1 MPVTAVSTA
10 PTPVSADPQP
20 RGLRAN
26 PWLTLIA
33 VAFGLFMVGLDG
45 SVVSIANAE
54 IARDLNAT
62 TAELQ
67 WVTNSYLLALA
78 AALILGGKLGDRFG
92 RRTLYLVG
100 VVGFTIASVAIGLV
114 GSVEGVIAF
123 RAVQGLFGAMLMP
136 NTLALL
142 RAVFPPKKFGMA
154 VGIWAMI
161 SSVSTALGPIVGG
174 LLVEHVNWESVFYIN
189 APIGV
194 IALVFGLVVLPQSR
208 NEAAASEKFDV
219 PGVVL
224 LAGGLLA
231 VVFGVVKG
239 ETWGWTSA
247 GTLGA
252 ILGGLV
258 VLVLFGWYETRV
270 AHPLLPMRLFRNP
283 ALTIGT
289 VVTALNFFILL
300 GVIFFVMLYLQNVRG
315 FTPVE
320 AGVRTLPL
328 SLVSMLASPLGAKLT
343 EKFGPRLTM
352 PLGMVLQAGAAFAM
366 LAWSADSSY
375 ATMWPP
381 FAALGLGVG
390 MVMAASSDAIVGNA
404 PVEDGGVAGGLQA
417 TSLQIGGALGT
428 SVLVSI
434 ISSRVGSTLTDS
446 LTDAGV
452 PGSVAARLEEAKDAV
467 AMGVAPVTDTM
478 PAQLRAAVT
487 EGSQTA
493 FMNGVHTA
501 VLVTGILALVGA
513 ALAALGLRRRSDDEK
528 VPDPVAS
535 SDTRAA
541 DTPDQPLPAAVPAA
555 TASVPAEVP
564 SVGGTPVGGHVR
576 GAESA
581 PVPRAAVTLVSLGG
595 RQLGRAVAGPDGS
608 YQVDVPGV
616 GSYVLIA
623 SADGYQPQAST
634 VVVAGE
640 PVSYDIL
647 LSGTSSLLGT
657 VRSADT
663 KEPVVGALMVA
674 ADVRGEVIATGLT
687 GADGAFT
694 FAELVPGQVTLAVT
708 AVGYRPVAL
717 PVEVAAQGVTRSEV
731 ELSSG
736 SRVQGVV
743 TAAGRPLNDARVTLV
758 DAAGN
763 VVATATTGEDGGY
776 AFTDL
781 DGGEYSVM
789 ATGYPPRAT
798 HLTVHGSGVDGH
810 DIELS
815 HQGE

>member
-10 PTPVSADPQP
+10 PTPVSDPQP

-26 PWLTLIA
+26 PWLTLVA

-78 AALILGGKLGDRFG
+78 AALILGGKLGDRLG
-92 RRTLYLVG
+92 RRTVYLVG
-100 VVGFTIASVAIGLV
+100 VVGFTAASVAIGLV
-114 GSVEGVIAF
+114 GSIEGVIAF
-123 RAVQGLFGAMLMP
+123 RALQGLFGAMLMP

-208 NEAAASEKFDV
+208 NEAAANEKFDV

-224 LAGGLLA
+224 LALGLLA

-252 ILGGLV
+252 IVGGVV

-283 ALTIGT
+283 ALTIG
-289 VVTALNFFILL
+289 VFVTALNFFVLL
-300 GVIFFVMLYLQNVRG
+300 GAIFFVMLYLQNVRG

-320 AGVRTLPL
+320 SGVRTLPL
-328 SLVSMLASPLGAKLT
+328 SLASMLASPLGAKLT

-352 PLGMVLQAGAAFAM
+352 PLGMVLQAGAAFTM
-366 LAWSADSSY
+366 LTWSADSSY

-381 FAALGLGVG
+381 FVALGLGVG
-390 MVMAASSDAIVGNA
+390 IVMSASSDAIVGNA
-404 PVEDGGVAGGLQA
+404 PVEDGGIAGGLQA
-417 TSLQIGGALGT
+417 TSLQVGGALGT
-428 SVLVSI
+428 SVLVSL
-434 ISSRVGSTLTDS
+434 ISSRVGSTLTGS

-452 PGSVAARLEEAKDAV
+452 PHSAAARFEEAKDAV
-467 AMGVAPVTDTM
+467 AMGVAPVSDAM
-478 PAQLRAAVT
+478 PAQLRAAVV
-487 EGSQTA
+487 EGSHTA

-501 VLVTGILALVGA
+501 VLVTGVLALLGA
-513 ALAALGLRRRSDDEK
+513 ALAAFGLRGRRDEDDEN
-528 VPDPVAS
+528 VA
-535 SDTRAA
+535 T
-541 DTPDQPLPAAVPAA
+541 PAAPATDTSPVPAA
-555 TASVPAEVP
+555 TAGAAAAAVRS
-564 SVGGTPVGGHVR
+564 SGGIQVSGHVI

-581 PVPRAAVTLVSLGG
+581 PVPRAAVTLISLGG
-595 RQLGRAVAGPDGS
+595 RQVGRVVAHPDGS
-608 YQVDVPGV
+608 YTVDAPGA

-623 SADGYQPQAST
+623 SAEGYQPQAST
-634 VVVAGE
+634 VVVGDE

-647 LSGTSSLLGT
+647 LSGTSGLAGT
-657 VRSADT
+657 VRSADR
-663 KEPVVGALMVA
+663 KEPVVGAMVVA
-674 ADVRGEVIATGLT
+674 ADVRGDVLAAGLT
-687 GADGAFT
+687 DTDGT
-694 FAELVPGQVTLAVT
+694 FGFSELVPGLLTLAVT
-708 AVGYRPVAL
+708 AAGYRPVAL
-717 PVEVAAQGVTRSEV
+717 PVEIAAQGVTRTEV
-731 ELSSG
+731 ELSAG
-736 SRVQGVV
+736 LQVRGVV
-743 TAAGRPLNDARVTLV
+743 QAAGRPLNDARVTLV

-763 VVATATTGEDGGY
+763 VVASATTGEDGGY
-776 AFTDL
+776 AFADL
-781 DGGEYSVM
+781 DGGEYTVM
-789 ATGYPPRAT
+789 AAGYPPKAT
-798 HLTVHGSGVDGH
+798 NLTVHGSGVESH

-815 HQGE
+815 HPGE

>member
-1 MPVTAVSTA
+1 MSVTAVSTA
-10 PTPVSADPQP
+10 PTPVSGPHL
-20 RGLRAN
+20 RGPRAN
-26 PWLTLIA
+26 PWLTLVA

-92 RRTLYLVG
+92 RRTVYLVG
-100 VVGFTIASVAIGLV
+100 VVGFTAASVAIGLA

-161 SSVSTALGPIVGG
+161 SSVATALGPIVGG
-174 LLVEHVNWESVFYIN
+174 LLVQHVNWESVFYIN

-194 IALVFGLVVLPQSR
+194 IALLFGLLVLPQSR
-208 NEAAASEKFDV
+208 NEAAAGEKFDV

-224 LAGGLLA
+224 LAAGLLA
-231 VVFGVVKG
+231 VIFGVVKG
-239 ETWGWTSA
+239 ETWGWASV

-252 ILGGLV
+252 IAGGVV

-289 VVTALNFFILL
+289 FVTALNFFVLL
-300 GVIFFVMLYLQNVRG
+300 GAIFFVMLYLQNVRG

-320 AGVRTLPL
+320 SGVRTLPL
-328 SLVSMLASPLGAKLT
+328 SLASMVASPLGAKLT

-352 PLGMVLQAGAAFAM
+352 PLGMVLQAGAAFTM
-366 LAWSADSSY
+366 LAWSDDSSY
-375 ATMWPP
+375 HALWPP
-381 FAALGLGVG
+381 FVALGLGVG
-390 MVMAASSDAIVGNA
+390 MVMSASSAAIVGNA
-404 PVEDGGVAGGLQA
+404 PVKDGGIAGGLQA
-417 TSLQIGGALGT
+417 TSLQVGGALGT
-428 SVLVSI
+428 SVLVSL
-434 ISSRVGSTLTDS
+434 ISGRVGSTLTDS

-452 PGSVAARLEEAKDAV
+452 PHAIAGRLEEAKDAV
-467 AMGVAPVTDTM
+467 AMGVAPVSDAM
-478 PAQLRAAVT
+478 PARLRAAVT
-487 EGSQTA
+487 EGSHTA

-501 VLVTGILALVGA
+501 VLVTAILALVGA
-513 ALAALGLRRRSDDEK
+513 ALAAVGLRGRKDGHDENDTK
-528 VPDPVAS
+528 VPS
-535 SDTRAA
+535 
-541 DTPDQPLPAAVPAA
+541 PAVQATGAQSVPAA
-555 TASVPAEVP
+555 TASAAATVP
-564 SVGGTPVGGHVR
+564 SSGGIPVSGHVR

-581 PVPRAAVTLVSLGG
+581 PVPQAAVTLISLSG
-595 RQLGRAVAGPDGS
+595 RQLGRVVAQPDGS
-608 YQVDVPGV
+608 YTVDAPDA

-623 SADGYQPQAST
+623 SAEGCRPQAST
-634 VVVAGE
+634 VVVDHE

-647 LSGTSSLLGT
+647 LSGTSGLAGT
-657 VRSADT
+657 VRSADH
-663 KEPVVGALMVA
+663 KEPVVGATVVA
-674 ADVRGEVIATGLT
+674 ADVRGDVLATGLT
-687 GADGAFT
+687 DTDGTFSFT
-694 FAELVPGQVTLAVT
+694 ELVPGQLTLAVT
-708 AVGYRPVAL
+708 AAGYRPVAL
-717 PVEVAAQGVTRSEV
+717 PIEIAAQGVAEREV
-731 ELSSG
+731 ELPSG
-736 SRVQGVV
+736 LRVRGVV
-743 TAAGRPLNDARVTLV
+743 QAAGRPLNDARVTLI
-758 DAAGN
+758 DTAGV

-781 DGGEYSVM
+781 DGGEYTVL
-789 ATGYPPRAT
+789 AAGYPPQAT
-798 HLTVHGSGVDGH
+798 GLTVHGSGVESH
-810 DIELS
+810 DIVLS
-815 HQGE
+815 HPSG